1 MRATAPQAGWSQG
14 LQALHSRIS
23 SSLNQTRERLS
34 ARVLSDVPFVLMA
47 TVFALTM
54 LGLVMVLSASSIQQI
69 SKDLPWSSQFVDQGR
84 YTVMGL
90 VIMLALGLWL
100 PVTWVRS
107 IKVLTLALLTVV
119 ALLIGVM
126 VMGET
131 VKGNRNWINLMGIT
145 VQPSELA
152 KPVMILWLA
161 RVYSLQGSI
170 STGTLAQ
177 STYKALVPA
186 ALGFGLVVALIL
198 SGHDVGTVVV
208 YFLFFTAIF
217 MAAGPSRPLS
227 IVYTVFSVVIGA
239 YALLG
244 SENRRTRF
252 LNVLPFRGPCTD
264 ASCDQVNASMNAL
277 ATGGFWGVGL
287 GQSRQKYNYLPEAHN
302 DFIFAIVGEELGMI
316 GALAILM
323 LYGMLIHCAMRI
335 MLRSSDLFIKYASLG
350 IITWFAGQGLLN
362 IGMAVN
368 IIPVIGV
375 PLPFVSY
382 GGSSMISSLVAMGL
396 LIAFA
401 RQTPLQPIMG
411 ETSGTL
417 QPSQSRGLMRRR
429 VALLRQVQKE
439 QASIAKNPYE
449 QGMRLE
455 GFQRL
460 IGYIPSAPASQSA
473 ARPQRL
479 PASDQ
484 ARAPRPSLGTSRPS
498 ATTVRR
504 AQQPAR
510 QEVMEAAVARR
521 SSSTSGARPTR
532 ALQSQ
537 QNQARAQAPASNQG
551 RGEAPA
557 SRPSTSSK
565 APMPKASTP
574 QAPAAQPKLPEG
586 LRTIRKARPL
596 PPGNKG
602 QN

>member
-1 MRATAPQAGWSQG
+1 MRATAPQAGWRKG
-14 LQALHSRIS
+14 LQALRSRIS

-34 ARVLSDVPFVLMA
+34 ARVLSDVPYVLMA

-107 IKVLTLALLTVV
+107 IKVLTLALLAVV
-119 ALLIGVM
+119 VLLIGVM

-131 VKGNRNWINLMGIT
+131 IKGNRNWINLMGIT

-460 IGYIPSAPASQSA
+460 IGYIPPAPASQSA
-473 ARPQRL
+473 VRPQRL

-557 SRPSTSSK
+557 SRPSTSPK
-565 APMPKASTP
+565 TPMPKASTP

-596 PPGNKG
+596 PPGNNS